1 VSDEGRRL
9 QTDGDSQINTSQCP
23 NQLWGVGER
32 ERGGGA
38 ADNQPRT
45 NQRKNLATEQCIC
58 DTNGIKQVG
67 DLKEG
72 DLSAVCGFYLRR
84 YSRGQTLRLTSWTLL
99 LLLFLLLLGAP
110 KVPKVA
116 LACRNHSIPIAYKD
130 MDARSHEQ
138 W

>member
-1 VSDEGRRL
+1 MREGGCRL
-9 QTDGDSQINTSQCP
+9 TATVKSILANAQTNFGV
-23 NQLWGVGER
+23 WGR
-32 ERGGGA
+32 ERGEEGRQIIS
-38 ADNQPRT
+38 NRQTRE
-45 NQRKNLATEQCIC
+45 KKLATEQCIC

-72 DLSAVCGFYLRR
+72 DSSAVCGFYLRR

-130 MDARSHEQ
+130 MGARSHEQ